1 MNDLSQAYLAARLAM
16 PVARLVRFTPPD
28 IDLQHGEWSYH
39 DHRAI
44 SGELDGASIMKAP
57 IEMVVTTMV
66 EASQLC
72 NITVLNGENGSP
84 FGAVAVII
92 GAPPVIGAFV
102 STLQYTSE
110 QLTKGTPLVPT
121 H

>member
-1 MNDLSQAYLAARLAM
+1 
-16 PVARLVRFTPPD
+16 
-28 IDLQHGEWSYH
+28 
-39 DHRAI
+39 
-44 SGELDGASIMKAP
+44 MKSP
-57 IEMVVTTMV
+57 IELVVTTMV

-72 NITVLNGENGSP
+72 NITVLNGDNGAP
-84 FGAVAVII
+84 FGAVVVII

-110 QLTKGTPLVPT
+110 QLTNGATLAPT